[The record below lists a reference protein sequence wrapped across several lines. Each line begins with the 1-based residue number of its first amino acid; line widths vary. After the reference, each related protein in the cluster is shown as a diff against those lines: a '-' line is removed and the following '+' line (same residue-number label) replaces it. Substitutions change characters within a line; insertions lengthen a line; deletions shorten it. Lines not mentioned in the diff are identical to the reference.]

1 MDLETYLKNNNIKV
15 TKGRLNILEIL
26 LNSEDA
32 LTVDYIYEQCKKRGL
47 SIDLS
52 TVYRTMEMLENKKIV
67 DKFNLGEGKYNYKIR
82 KEAHKHRLECSLCHK
97 EVEIDCPMLQIEEII
112 KNKTGFTLMEH
123 DLKIKGICDECKTIQ
138 NKNE

>member
-1 MDLETYLKNNNIKV
+1 MDSGALLKKNNIKV

-32 LTVDYIYEQCKKRGL
+32 LTVDDIYEMCRNSGL

-52 TVYRTMEMLENKKIV
+52 TVYRTIDILESKNIV
-67 DKFNLGEGKYNYKIR
+67 DKIDLGEGKYNYKI
-82 KEAHKHRLECSLCHK
+82 KKQAHKHTLECSICHK
-97 EVEIDCPMLQIEEII
+97 EVEIECPMVQIEEII

-123 DLKIKGICDECKTIQ
+123 DLKIKGICDECK
-138 NKNE
+138 KHLK